1 MSFVMAA
8 IVLPTRCGYVVET
21 FGPERTRIQL
31 CGRFVVEL
39 GGRRLEQDLPGRQGR
54 LLVGYLAANRATPVR
69 RDVLL
74 DVLWPQ
80 GAPAAPEA
88 VLRSLI
94 SKLRRVLGEER
105 IEGRSTL
112 RLVLPA
118 GSRIDVETAITY
130 ADEAESAIALGRF
143 EKAWLPARIALSVT
157 RREFMADYEGD
168 WIERRR
174 RELAEVR
181 LSALECIAR
190 IGLRLGPTELP
201 AAERAARSLIE
212 LAPYRESGYQFLMET
227 LEARSNLGEALV
239 AYDRLRCVLRDEL
252 GTVPGREIQAVH
264 ERLLRKA

>member
-1 MSFVMAA
+1 MVA
-8 IVLPTRCGYVVET
+8 PRCGYVVET
-21 FGPERTRIQL
+21 LEPKRTRIQL
-31 CGRFVVEL
+31 CGRLVVEL
-39 GGRRLEQDLPGRQGR
+39 DGRRLDEALPGRQGR
-54 LLVGYLAANRATPVR
+54 LLFGYLAANRGTPVR

-80 GAPAAPEA
+80 GAPVAPDAA
-88 VLRSLI
+88 LRSLV

-118 GSRIDVETAITY
+118 DSRIDVETAIRN
-130 ADEAESAIALGRF
+130 ADDAESAIALGRH
-143 EKAWLPARIALSVT
+143 EQAWLPARIALSVA
-157 RREFMADYEGD
+157 RREFMADYEGE

-181 LSALECIAR
+181 LSALECIAQ
-190 IGLRLGPTELP
+190 IGLALGSTELP

-212 LAPYRESGYQFLMET
+212 LAPLRESGYQLLMET
-227 LEARSNLGEALV
+227 LEASSNLGEALV

-264 ERLLRKA
+264 ERLLGKA

>member
-1 MSFVMAA
+1 
-8 IVLPTRCGYVVET
+8 VET
-21 FGPERTRIQL
+21 FGPQRTRIQL

-39 GGRRLEQDLPGRQGR
+39 DGRRLDEALPGRQGR
-54 LLVGYLAANRATPVR
+54 LLLGYLAANRATPVR
-69 RDVLL
+69 RDTLL

-80 GAPAAPEA
+80 GAPTDPEA
-88 VLRSLI
+88 VLRSLL

-118 GSRIDVETAITY
+118 ESRIDVETAITNV
-130 ADEAESAIALGRF
+130 DDAESAIALGRF
-143 EKAWLPARIALSVT
+143 KKAWLPARIALSVA
-157 RREFMADYEGD
+157 RREFMADYEGE

-181 LSALECIAR
+181 LSALECIAQ
-190 IGLRLGPTELP
+190 IGLRLGSTELP

-227 LEARSNLGEALV
+227 LEARSNLGEALM

-264 ERLLRKA
+264 ARLLRKA